1 MDESD
6 EAMSSAAY
14 PQQEEQPRR
23 EDPQDNLPEDLSL
36 NNKVHWLSRIFN
48 AWFGGFF

>member
-6 EAMSSAAY
+6 EAMSSAY
-14 PQQEEQPRR
+14 HQQDEVERR

-36 NNKVHWLSRIFN
+36 NNKVHLADFLLLLWLIF
-48 AWFGGFF
+48 